1 MSAPKDA
8 DDRLHLLLADADEL
22 RPVLGEGIPGD
33 ALQGA
38 KSPKKTIRNETNDKR
53 QDDAEPNDLKL
64 QRWGVVVPEGGAGK
78 RLLEA
83 IQPLIRLREEEQGGA
98 PVKTYSVP
106 TQMSVAHTVTW
117 MEDTYWS
124 TDTSE
129 KDRPRYLLLLGD
141 LHEMQAEL
149 QHTLAN
155 NTFVGRIHFAN
166 EEGDP
171 DLAGYAAYAE
181 KVVRFA
187 REGSF
192 DAPDMAFF
200 AAQDGTAA
208 TATAELNLLSPGLEE
223 AQQRLANGNL
233 DAAAV
238 RRLEARTVNEL
249 LAEGAGERPSVL
261 LSVTHGMAPPR
272 KGWSEQEQRRKQGS
286 LILDRGEVLD
296 ADRLLGQR
304 FLPGGMWFCL
314 ACYGGGSPTN
324 SAYNAWLK
332 DLAEGGAWS
341 GNLKAVLSSLPSEGR
356 PPFVAAMPQAALRNP
371 EGPLGVIG
379 HMDLAWTYGYMSAKD
394 LSVRRE
400 SRFMEPLYALAR
412 GSRAG
417 VGLDLLLRAYRD
429 ANNALLAS
437 YQREK
442 DASVDGKTNPTDPV
456 ERAHFWMLRNDL
468 RGYVLLGDPAARLPL
483 RKNALAPKGREPE
496 ATSIIPEVRSNST
509 ELKAESAPQGSAPVK
524 SEVGAPIPATVDDRV
539 EAAQAMLYGDEAP
552 RSIAARK
559 GVSLKV
565 LWEWVDAYRA
575 GGREKLSK

>member
-1 MSAPKDA
+1 MSASKDA

-22 RPVLGEGIPGD
+22 RPVLGDGIPD
-33 ALQGA
+33 KALQGA
-38 KSPKKTIRNETNDKR
+38 ARPKKIKKKREVNEKR
-53 QDDAEPNDLKL
+53 RDDAEPNDLKL

-78 RLLEA
+78 RLMEA

-106 TQMSVAHTVTW
+106 TQMSVADTIDW
-117 MEDTYWS
+117 METTYWS
-124 TDTSE
+124 SDTSE
-129 KDRPRYLLLLGD
+129 EDRPRYLLLLGD

-155 NTFVGRIHFAN
+155 NTFVGRVHFAN
-166 EEGDP
+166 EEGDA
-171 DLAGYAAYAE
+171 DLEGYAAYAG

-208 TATAELNLLSPGLEE
+208 TAMAELNLLNPGIEE
-223 AQQRLANGNL
+223 AEQKLAKGNL

-238 RRLEARTVNEL
+238 RRLEARTVSEL
-249 LAEGAGERPSVL
+249 LAGGAGERPSIL

-272 KGWSEQEQRRKQGS
+272 KGWSAEEQRRKQGS

-296 ADRLLGQR
+296 ADRLLNQR
-304 FLPGGMWFCL
+304 FLPGGMWLSL
-314 ACYGGGSPTN
+314 ACYGGGSPT
-324 SAYNAWLK
+324 SSVYHAWLK
-332 DLAEGGAWS
+332 DLAERGAWS
-341 GNLKAVLSSLPSEGR
+341 GNLKAVLGSLPSE
-356 PPFVAAMPQAALRNP
+356 PFVAAMPQAALRNP

-379 HMDLAWTYGYMSAKD
+379 HLDLAWTYGYMSAKD
-394 LSVRRE
+394 LSTRRE

-437 YQREK
+437 YQSEEN
-442 DASVDGKTNPTDPV
+442 ASTDGRPNPTDPV

-483 RKNALAPKGREPE
+483 RKNALARK
-496 ATSIIPEVRSNST
+496 ATAIIPEVRGDST
-509 ELKAESAPQGSAPVK
+509 ELNAESEPQGSAPVK
-524 SEVGAPIPATVDDRV
+524 SEVGASIPVTIDDMV
-539 EAAQAMLYGDEAP
+539 EAAEAIIRGDEAP